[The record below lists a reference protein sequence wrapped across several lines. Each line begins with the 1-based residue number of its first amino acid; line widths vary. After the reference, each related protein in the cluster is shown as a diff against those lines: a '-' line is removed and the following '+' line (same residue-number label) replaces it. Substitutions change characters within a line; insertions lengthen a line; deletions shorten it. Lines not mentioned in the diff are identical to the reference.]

1 MAAMKTVRANDMYLD
16 FLVKA
21 LDRLDRI
28 IENDDLEKR
37 TAFELGI
44 VFSDIE
50 AVRESIQMFQQELK
64 KMRKAAGLTQSQLAE
79 KLERPQSYVSKYE
92 SGERRLDIIELNAI
106 CQACSITLVAFVKRL
121 FQK

>member
-1 MAAMKTVRANDMYLD
+1 MDTQQWHD
-16 FLVKA
+16 
-21 LDRLDRI
+21 
-28 IENDDLEKR
+28 KR
-37 TAFELGI
+37 EQL
-44 VFSDIE
+44 
-50 AVRESIQMFQQELK
+50 QQELK